1 MAPES
6 VTVLPDPLASTPP
19 DPAPPLMVAPNV
31 LAVVITP
38 PAVAMSAKAA
48 PLIVNVLG
56 PLSAIVEPA
65 LCAQAP

>member
-1 MAPES
+1 MLS
-6 VTVLPDPLASTPP
+6 DPLASTPP

-31 LAVVITP
+31 LALVITP
-38 PAVAMSAKAA
+38 PAVALSAKAA